1 MTRRNPSRLIVATT
15 AFVVTSL
22 VAPGIAA
29 AQWQTVSTFETSAQV
44 YVPQTQSE
52 VGSGRAL
59 LVGLHGCVQSAADL
73 QSRANLEASAEE
85 LGVVVALPDV
95 PFGGVIAGCWDY
107 YGSDHTRTNRHNGA
121 LLTLTETLI
130 EDAEL
135 GIDADQ
141 VYVAGLSS
149 GGGQAVVV
157 GCLAPDVFAGVGIIA
172 GPALGTEASQIATVA
187 TTMESAATSC
197 LTLAGETAGSL
208 DDQLAVTYASS
219 GDYIVAQGYAGLN
232 AEMYGE
238 LYGASAGDPFD
249 LSTLIGF
256 EPAGNGTYFDDA
268 DGHRVAWLVAQ
279 GQGHAWPAGSG
290 PGPELSYVA
299 TEGIDFARFALEFF
313 RDNNRRVEP
322 APGGGTGDDDD
333 DDTADT
339 DGDEGG
345 STGAMPEGDSGEPAP
360 GTDDS
365 GGSTDCDESSG
376 AAEETGEATQDG
388 ESGGCRFG
396 SPPSPLM
403 VIPIL
408 YFAIVRPRR
417 PDEATTAQSRRTP
430 ERRSSAEP
438 TPDPSWT
445 SRRSFRRRAR
455 TDSTPRPRR
464 CPAGL

>member
-1 MTRRNPSRLIVATT
+1 MATT
-15 AFVVTSL
+15 VLVVTSIA
-22 VAPGIAA
+22 APGIAA
-29 AQWQTVSTFETSAQV
+29 AQWQTISTLEMSAQV
-44 YVPQTQSE
+44 YVPEAQSE

-73 QSRANLEASAEE
+73 QSRANLEASAEA

-107 YGSDHTRTNRHNGA
+107 YGVDHTLTNRHNGA
-121 LLTLTETLI
+121 LLALTETLI
-130 EDAEL
+130 DDAGL
-135 GIDADQ
+135 GIDANQ

-149 GGGQAVVV
+149 GGGQAVVA
-157 GCLAPDVFAGVGIIA
+157 GCLAPDLFAGVGVIA

-197 LTLAGETAGSL
+197 VTLAGEAAASL

-238 LYGASAGDPFD
+238 LYGASVGASFD
-249 LSTLIGF
+249 LSTLVGF
-256 EPAGNGTYFDDA
+256 EPTGEGSYFDDA

-322 APGGGTGDDDD
+322 ASGGDTGDDDD
-333 DDTADT
+333 DDADT
-339 DGDEGG
+339 GGDEGG
-345 STGAMPEGDSGEPAP
+345 SSGAMPEGESGEPAP
-360 GTDDS
+360 GTGDS
-365 GGSTDCDESSG
+365 GSSTDCGESSG
-376 AAEETGEATQDG
+376 AAEDTGEAAQDG
-388 ESGGCRFG
+388 ESGGCRLG

-403 VIPIL
+403 LIPIL
-408 YFAIVRPRR
+408 YFAIARPRR
-417 PDEATTAQSRRTP
+417 PDEESTAQWRRRP

-445 SRRSFRRRAR
+445 SRRSPRPRAR

>member
-1 MTRRNPSRLIVATT
+1 MTRRKTSCLVVATT
-15 AFVVTSL
+15 AFVVTSIA
-22 VAPGIAA
+22 APGLAA
-29 AQWQTVSTFETSAQV
+29 AQWQTVSTFEMSAEV

-59 LVGLHGCVQSAADL
+59 LLGLHGCVQSAADL

-107 YGSDHTRTNRHNGA
+107 YGSDHTLTNRHNGA

-130 EDAEL
+130 EDAAL

-149 GGGQAVVV
+149 GGGQAVVA

-197 LTLAGETAGSL
+197 VTLAGEAASSL
-208 DDQLAVTYASS
+208 GDQLAVTYASS

-238 LYGASAGDPFD
+238 LYGASVGGPFD
-249 LSTLIGF
+249 LSTLLGF
-256 EPAGNGTYFDDA
+256 EPAGDGTYFDDT

-322 APGGGTGDDDD
+322 APGGDTGDDDD
-333 DDTADT
+333 DDDADT
-339 DGDEGG
+339 GGEAGG
-345 STGAMPEGDSGEPAP
+345 STGAMPEGESGEPSP
-360 GTDDS
+360 DTDGG
-365 GGSTDCDESSG
+365 GGSTDCGESSG
-376 AAEETGEATQDG
+376 FAEEAGDASQDSD
-388 ESGGCRFG
+388 SGGCRFG

-403 VIPIL
+403 LIPIL
-408 YFAIVRPRR
+408 YFALVPPPRR
-417 PDEATTAQSRRTP
+417 PRG
-430 ERRSSAEP
+430 SS
-438 TPDPSWT
+438 
-445 SRRSFRRRAR
+445 
-455 TDSTPRPRR
+455 
-464 CPAGL
+464 